1 MKITVM
7 CNSIPFN
14 RTIAGFLFLF
24 FLVLGCEEATQPPAK
39 PVVIKKRI
47 TEQSLPVESEK
58 KMKPVEAEVAPE
70 PVPPEKTAPV
80 PVPPPASEP
89 QAPAAS
95 AEKIDDTVSAPL
107 PLPDPLAPAVS
118 AEKTDAAVIET
129 GNATAAGPETALA
142 EKLAD
147 ASPRYDP
154 TGKID
159 PFAPIF
165 KESPAVT
172 VESAEKKIVRRRPLT
187 PLEKIDLSQ
196 LKLVGVIRAESG
208 NHAVVED
215 ATGKGYVITKGS
227 YVGIYGGRVV
237 QIEKDRAFIEEE
249 VEDIF
254 GKISVSRKELKLQ
267 RPPGE
272 E

>member
-7 CNSIPFN
+7 CKSTLFN
-14 RTIAGFLFLF
+14 RTIASVLFLF
-24 FLVLGCEEATQPPAK
+24 FLVLGCEEATQPPVK

-47 TEQSLPVESEK
+47 SEQSSPPESEK
-58 KMKPVEAEVAPE
+58 QMQPAETQKME
-70 PVPPEKTAPV
+70 
-80 PVPPPASEP
+80 PPPASSEN
-89 QAPAAS
+89 AVPASDPSPSPKPLAS
-95 AEKIDDTVSAPL
+95 T
-107 PLPDPLAPAVS
+107 APAVK
-118 AEKTDAAVIET
+118 ADEAAVEEKST
-129 GNATAAGPETALA
+129 VVDVPETALT

-147 ASPRYDP
+147 STPRYDP

-165 KESPAVT
+165 KDTPPVEEESV
-172 VESAEKKIVRRRPLT
+172 EKKIVRRRPLT

-208 NHAVVED
+208 NRAMVED

-237 QIEKDRAFIEEE
+237 QIERDRAFIEEE

-254 GKISVSRKELKLQ
+254 GKISATRKELKLQ
-267 RPPGE
+267 KPPGE